1 MNLKAK
7 FLTLSMKDQICI
19 TIMVLE
25 LFCTIVLLSI
35 CGSLAYE
42 ILHEDFNQKKLYFY
56 EKYKEYIESCFYF
69 HNLCFLQYEEILK
82 RTQRQMWDHMQ
93 VSSKYKFISNFKNMA
108 NKKVIKIEIDSYY
121 PINDTLLNQ
130 INDDDL
136 LFYTCFDNSESSL
149 NQCSSMEN
157 IISKQYSSLSSLIAS
172 HNIHDS
178 FRIPLYDT
186 PIFDAPIVFN
196 INKFIMYSFDSS
208 KMIDKIHQI
217 CGNEFNIAKIYNYF
231 EYRQNNIIDYVKN
244 KIKFFFENRHPLISH
259 IFEKIIKDI
268 TAKYHLSNALKY
280 ISYDDLAHSM
290 TGFFTVID
298 YSNDNIFLINSL
310 DEYYF
315 YYYIESNIIKD
326 YLYFM
331 NNKISAYIDVYLI
344 PLHIQND
351 TIINQDLCFLFMLKQ
366 LEYYD
371 SRNKFDELYQKLI
384 KGKSK
389 IEDCFVDQDI
399 LNSQP
404 EIKDVFN
411 LNFNDFLLI
420 SNYIIYEGI
429 VNLRNTPYYYIKFT
443 TPNYNSLK
451 HFKTDYF
458 ILDQMNYYL
467 FFSFKEPLKY
477 TNLVNQI
484 SSNCFYTI
492 ILCFV
497 YNWAICILVNLI
509 IFYKIIKRL
518 TEPFK
523 KLLEAVQTSSI
534 KDENTFI
541 YEYDDIINE
550 LFITCKEL
558 ITGKIDKSNNEKG
571 LNNFKILSLPK
582 DSQNDIEE
590 NRYVKNLIINN
601 DLMNQLIIQQQTM
614 MDFSKNIQINDFNT
628 DNNEGKKNASSNQI
642 MNLNINNCLNLGRNS
657 IKINTI
663 NNKKLI
669 TNEVKEIEDKQ
680 PYQKLFQI
688 SQYLY
693 YYQNKTDNNYIQIND
708 NTIIEKDE
716 SRMSKFSKK
725 YEKKNS
731 FKINEKFF
739 KSIKRGDSKIYE
751 DSYKSISINMI
762 NNQSLS
768 YLWYM

>member
-1 MNLKAK
+1 
-7 FLTLSMKDQICI
+7 
-19 TIMVLE
+19 
-25 LFCTIVLLSI
+25 
-35 CGSLAYE
+35 
-42 ILHEDFNQKKLYFY
+42 
-56 EKYKEYIESCFYF
+56 
-69 HNLCFLQYEEILK
+69 
-82 RTQRQMWDHMQ
+82 
-93 VSSKYKFISNFKNMA
+93 
-108 NKKVIKIEIDSYY
+108 
-121 PINDTLLNQ
+121 
-130 INDDDL
+130 
-136 LFYTCFDNSESSL
+136 
-149 NQCSSMEN
+149 
-157 IISKQYSSLSSLIAS
+157 
-172 HNIHDS
+172 
-178 FRIPLYDT
+178 
-186 PIFDAPIVFN
+186 
-196 INKFIMYSFDSS
+196 
-208 KMIDKIHQI
+208 
-217 CGNEFNIAKIYNYF
+217 
-231 EYRQNNIIDYVKN
+231 
-244 KIKFFFENRHPLISH
+244 
-259 IFEKIIKDI
+259 
-268 TAKYHLSNALKY
+268 
-280 ISYDDLAHSM
+280 
-290 TGFFTVID
+290 
-298 YSNDNIFLINSL
+298 
-310 DEYYF
+310 
-315 YYYIESNIIKD
+315 
-326 YLYFM
+326 
-331 NNKISAYIDVYLI
+331 
-344 PLHIQND
+344 
-351 TIINQDLCFLFMLKQ
+351 
-366 LEYYD
+366 
-371 SRNKFDELYQKLI
+371 
-384 KGKSK
+384 
-389 IEDCFVDQDI
+389 
-399 LNSQP
+399 
-404 EIKDVFN
+404 
-411 LNFNDFLLI
+411 
-420 SNYIIYEGI
+420 
-429 VNLRNTPYYYIKFT
+429 
-443 TPNYNSLK
+443 
-451 HFKTDYF
+451 
-458 ILDQMNYYL
+458 
-467 FFSFKEPLKY
+467 
-477 TNLVNQI
+477 
-484 SSNCFYTI
+484 
-492 ILCFV
+492 
-497 YNWAICILVNLI
+497 LVNLI

-768 YLWYM
+768 YLWYMEAKKKNNKSLNYKIGDNFDELFTEYCS

>member
-1 MNLKAK
+1 
-7 FLTLSMKDQICI
+7 
-19 TIMVLE
+19 
-25 LFCTIVLLSI
+25 
-35 CGSLAYE
+35 
-42 ILHEDFNQKKLYFY
+42 
-56 EKYKEYIESCFYF
+56 
-69 HNLCFLQYEEILK
+69 
-82 RTQRQMWDHMQ
+82 
-93 VSSKYKFISNFKNMA
+93 
-108 NKKVIKIEIDSYY
+108 
-121 PINDTLLNQ
+121 
-130 INDDDL
+130 
-136 LFYTCFDNSESSL
+136 
-149 NQCSSMEN
+149 
-157 IISKQYSSLSSLIAS
+157 
-172 HNIHDS
+172 
-178 FRIPLYDT
+178 
-186 PIFDAPIVFN
+186 
-196 INKFIMYSFDSS
+196 
-208 KMIDKIHQI
+208 
-217 CGNEFNIAKIYNYF
+217 
-231 EYRQNNIIDYVKN
+231 
-244 KIKFFFENRHPLISH
+244 
-259 IFEKIIKDI
+259 
-268 TAKYHLSNALKY
+268 
-280 ISYDDLAHSM
+280 
-290 TGFFTVID
+290 
-298 YSNDNIFLINSL
+298 
-310 DEYYF
+310 
-315 YYYIESNIIKD
+315 
-326 YLYFM
+326 
-331 NNKISAYIDVYLI
+331 
-344 PLHIQND
+344 
-351 TIINQDLCFLFMLKQ
+351 
-366 LEYYD
+366 
-371 SRNKFDELYQKLI
+371 
-384 KGKSK
+384 
-389 IEDCFVDQDI
+389 
-399 LNSQP
+399 
-404 EIKDVFN
+404 
-411 LNFNDFLLI
+411 
-420 SNYIIYEGI
+420 
-429 VNLRNTPYYYIKFT
+429 
-443 TPNYNSLK
+443 
-451 HFKTDYF
+451 
-458 ILDQMNYYL
+458 
-467 FFSFKEPLKY
+467 
-477 TNLVNQI
+477 
-484 SSNCFYTI
+484 
-492 ILCFV
+492 
-497 YNWAICILVNLI
+497 LVNLI

-751 DSYKSISINMI
+751 DSYKNISINMI

-768 YLWYM
+768 YLWYMEAKKKNNKSLNYKIGDNFDELFTEYCS